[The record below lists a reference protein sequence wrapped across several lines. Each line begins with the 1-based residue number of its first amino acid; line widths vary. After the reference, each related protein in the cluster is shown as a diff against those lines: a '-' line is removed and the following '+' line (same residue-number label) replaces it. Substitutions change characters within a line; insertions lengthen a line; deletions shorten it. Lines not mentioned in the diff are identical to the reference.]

1 MATPKVSGVREAKE
15 ILKRIDPEGMK
26 TLQRDFHKNMGS
38 PLAKIT
44 KQAQINNRRLK
55 QELPNMFNH
64 RGRTRNTGADIK
76 ASFRP
81 SASYGRSIALLT
93 ARGRNSQFGFE
104 YAELAGI
111 NKSINGRRSRKP
123 GSTTRGSRPGDG
135 SYRLNGQGQAFNRI
149 LNRIAK
155 PGRLSYDAA
164 QDNRDELEKAALD
177 VLGKMFKKL
186 NEELRVNR
194 GSGGIF

>member
-26 TLQRDFHKNMGS
+26 TLQRDFHKNMSS
-38 PLAKIT
+38 PLGKIS
-44 KQAQINNRRLK
+44 KQSQINNRRLK

-64 RGRTRNTGADIK
+64 RGRTRNTGADLK

-81 SASYGRSIALLT
+81 SATYGRSIALIT
-93 ARGRNSQFGFE
+93 ARGRNNQFGFE

-111 NKSINGRRSRKP
+111 NKSMNGRRSRKP
-123 GSTTRGSRPGDG
+123 GSTNRGSRRGDG

-149 LNRIAK
+149 LSRIAK

-164 QDNRDELEKAALD
+164 QENRPELEKVALD
-177 VLGKMFKKL
+177 VLEKMFKKL

-194 GSGGIF
+194 SSGGLF